1 MAKRGGEQ
9 MSLSI
14 LLVDDNEVNLKV
26 ESIMLKKL
34 GYLVD
39 QATNGIEAIQ
49 ALEHES
55 YDIVLMDIQ
64 MPEMDGLE
72 ATRVIRHRWPNG
84 PKIIVITAVK
94 GYREICLE
102 AEADDFLTKPV
113 RMESLKKSIEY
124 CIPIPNCREFESNGQ
139 EESEA
144 VITS

>member
-1 MAKRGGEQ
+1 

-64 MPEMDGLE
+64 MPKMDGLE
-72 ATRVIRHRWPNG
+72 ATRIIHQRWPNG

-94 GYREICLE
+94 DCREICFE
-102 AEADDFLTKPV
+102 AEVDDFLTKPV
-113 RMESLKKSIEY
+113 RIENLKESIEHHA
-124 CIPIPNCREFESNGQ
+124 PALMLNEFASNDQ
-139 EESEA
+139 KEPE
-144 VITS
+144 ITVAS